1 MHLSTVRR
9 GLNMMTI
16 GVAAITL
23 ATFFPYRI
31 AQAVFFSAI
40 SVPELVFFGLF
51 AGGLVSGAGVMLT
64 VVGVLRRRGGG
75 GERIVPSL
83 LALAVSIVL
92 FFTLF
97 YLSCSSPAPPP
108 LRPGETVTI

>member
-1 MHLSTVRR
+1 MHRSTVRR
-9 GLNMMTI
+9 GLNLLTA

-23 ATFFPYRI
+23 ATFFPSRM
-31 AQAVFFSAI
+31 AQSLFFSRVSA
-40 SVPELVFFGLF
+40 SELIFLGLF

-64 VVGVLRRRGGG
+64 VAGVLRTRGGG
-75 GERIVPSL
+75 DVRLLPSL

-92 FFTLF
+92 FFMLF
-97 YLSCSSPAPPP
+97 YLSCTTPALPP